1 MPWNNQA
8 FLSAAAPNSRAH
20 PALPSSQA
28 TPQGLAPQTS
38 PRTNPFIQN
47 MASKPP
53 TSQPNGSLPSNL
65 NNTISTGQPNNWLRP
80 SVQQI
85 LMQQAMLQQQGGMP
99 PRQLQQQPSPLTR
112 PGNIRLL
119 TQSHSERE
127 SLGSHHSENLLC
139 SVHWKM
145 MFAAS
150 VLPWQCLG
158 KRLGPLSQVR
168 YVEEGSMGQFILSLP
183 SSCRFADQA
192 FNPQAGSEQSPDADF
207 AIIQYD

>member
-1 MPWNNQA
+1 MSWNDQA

-28 TPQGLAPQTS
+28 TPQGLAPQ
-38 PRTNPFIQN
+38 TNPFIQN

-139 SVHWKM
+139 ALENDVCCIGSALAM
-145 MFAAS
+145 
-150 VLPWQCLG
+150 LWQEV
-158 KRLGPLSQVR
+158 SAFIAI
-168 YVEEGSMGQFILSLP
+168 SM
-183 SSCRFADQA
+183 
-192 FNPQAGSEQSPDADF
+192 
-207 AIIQYD
+207 